1 LLKILIWSENCVEY
15 NSIIRKYKMKDIMNM
30 NVKKIAFG
38 AAVVFFTGFASAQTL
53 QDGINSIDSDKFAQA
68 KTNFTE
74 MIAKEPTAENY
85 FYLGN
90 TFLRQGEPDYA
101 KAIESFNKGLAADSK
116 SYLNKIGL
124 AAVKLGKGDKNA
136 VAEIQKVVTDS
147 REKDAEV
154 LFRAAEA
161 LTLFEKN
168 SSPDLAIQFLTKAIE
183 KAEKKGVPAHYY
195 YTLGD
200 AYRLK
205 RMPGEAM
212 SAYDKALPTA
222 KNKASV
228 YTRMATLWM
237 AAQQWQQAKQNID
250 KAIGVDATYAPAYK
264 ALAGYDI
271 RYQQNAKATQDLIN
285 YTKYADEDPYTQ
297 LEIAKLYFTNED
309 YANSKMVLDK
319 IFDKIEDPIK
329 YKLRAYNAYA
339 DKNYADAKQN
349 MDTFVSQ
356 AEKTRVQPADQGLQ
370 GLIAAGLAK
379 DEKDAAKKTA
389 LMTEAQQKVAIAK
402 AAKDETMK
410 WDLELANIAG
420 GGGVS
425 QSEVD
430 KGPTN
435 PTIEALK
442 KQVAANN
449 QDSDALF
456 KLATAYQDIKN
467 WNGAILTWQKMSAL
481 LPDWA
486 PAYYSQ
492 GYSYQQAGNNDAAKM
507 AYEKFISTVKPA
519 DQEANKQTLAY
530 AYFAVAYMNKDTD
543 LAKAKDYVAKSL
555 QLDPTYQDAV
565 KLNAE
570 INK

>member
-1 LLKILIWSENCVEY
+1 
-15 NSIIRKYKMKDIMNM
+15 MNM

-38 AAVVFFTGFASAQTL
+38 AAVVFFANFASAQTL

-68 KTNFTE
+68 KTNFTN
-74 MIAKEPTAENY
+74 MIATAPTAENY

-90 TFLRQGEPDYA
+90 TFLKQGEPDFA
-101 KAIESFNKGLAADSK
+101 SATENFNKGMAADGK

-124 AAVKLGKGDKNA
+124 AAVKLGKGDKSA
-136 VAEIQKVVTDS
+136 IAEIQKIVTDS

-161 LTLFEKN
+161 LTLFEN
-168 SSPDLAIQFLTKAIE
+168 NNSPDLAIQFLNKAIE
-183 KAEKKGVPAHYY
+183 RASKKEVPAYYY

-205 RMPGEAM
+205 RIPGDAM
-212 SAYDKALPTA
+212 TAYDKALPLA

-228 YTRMATLWM
+228 YTRIGTLWM
-237 AAQQWQQAKQNID
+237 AAQQWQQAKTSIE
-250 KAIGVDATYAPAYK
+250 KAIATDATYAPAYK
-264 ALAGYDI
+264 ALAAYDI
-271 RYQQNAKATQDLIN
+271 KYQQNAKATQDLIN

-309 YANSKMVLDK
+309 YANSKTVLDK
-319 IFDKIEDPIK
+319 IFDKVQDPIK
-329 YKLRAYNAYA
+329 FKLRAYQLYA
-339 DKNYADAKQN
+339 EGKYSEAKQA

-356 AEKTRVQPADQGLQ
+356 AEKSRVQPADQGLQ

-379 DEKDAAKKTA
+379 TETDAAKKSA
-389 LMTEAQQKVAIAK
+389 LTTESQQKIAIAK

-410 WDLELANIAG
+410 WDLELANISG
-420 GGGVS
+420 GGAVS
-425 QSEVD
+425 QSSVD
-430 KGPTN
+430 AGPTN
-435 PTIEALK
+435 PTIEGLK
-442 KQVAANN
+442 QKVAANA
-449 QDSDALF
+449 QDSDSLF
-456 KLATAYQDIKN
+456 KLATAYQDAKN
-467 WNGAILTWQKMSAL
+467 WNGAILTWQKMIAL

-492 GYSYQQAGNNDAAKM
+492 GYSYQQAGNNDAAKI

-530 AYFAVAYMNKDTD
+530 AYFAVAYMSKDSD
-543 LAKAKDYVAKSL
+543 VAKTKDYLAKSL

>member
-1 LLKILIWSENCVEY
+1 
-15 NSIIRKYKMKDIMNM
+15 MNM

-38 AAVVFFTGFASAQTL
+38 AAVVFFTNFAFAQTV

-68 KTNFTE
+68 KTNFTN
-74 MIAKEPTAENY
+74 MVAKEPTAENY

-90 TFLRQGEPDYA
+90 TFLKQVEPDYA
-101 KAIESFNKGLAADSK
+101 AATENFNKGLAADSK

-124 AAVKLGKGDKNA
+124 AAVKLGKGDKSA
-136 VAEIQKVVTDS
+136 VAEIQKAVTDS
-147 REKDAEV
+147 KEKDAEV

-168 SSPDLAIQFLTKAIE
+168 NSPDLAIQFLNKAIE
-183 KAEKKGVPAHYY
+183 RAERKGVPAHYY

-205 RMPGEAM
+205 RMPGDAM
-212 SAYDKALPTA
+212 TAYEKALPLA

-228 YTRMATLWM
+228 YTRIGSLWM
-237 AAQQWQQAKQNID
+237 AAQQWQQAKTNIE
-250 KAIGVDATYAPAYK
+250 KAIATDPSYAPAYK
-264 ALAGYDI
+264 VMAAYDI

-309 YANSKMVLDK
+309 YTNSKQVLDK
-319 IFDKIEDPIK
+319 IFDKINDPIK
-329 YKLRAYNAYA
+329 FKLRAYQLYA
-339 DKNYADAKQN
+339 DGKYAEAKQN
-349 MDTFVSQ
+349 MDNFVSQ

-379 DEKDAAKKTA
+379 TETDAAKKTA
-389 LMTEAQQKVAIAK
+389 LTTEAQQKIAIAK

-410 WDLELANIAG
+410 WDMELAKIAG
-420 GGGVS
+420 GGAS
-425 QSEVD
+425 QANAD
-430 KGPTN
+430 AGPIN
-435 PTIEALK
+435 PVIEGLK
-442 KQVAANN
+442 QKVAANA
-449 QDSDALF
+449 QDTDSLF
-456 KLATAYQDIKN
+456 KLATAYQEAKN
-467 WNGAILTWQKMSAL
+467 WDGAIATWEKMSTL

-486 PAYYSQ
+486 PAYYSL
-492 GYSYQQAGNNDAAKM
+492 GYSYQQSGNNDAAKI
-507 AYEKFISTVKPA
+507 AYEKYISTVKPA
-519 DQEANKQTLAY
+519 EVDANKQTLAY
-530 AYFAVAYMNKDTD
+530 AYFAVAYLSKDSD
-543 LAKAKDYVAKSL
+543 VAKAKDYVAKSV

>member
-1 LLKILIWSENCVEY
+1 
-15 NSIIRKYKMKDIMNM
+15 MKDIMIM

-38 AAVVFFTGFASAQTL
+38 AAVVFFANFASAQTV

-68 KTNFTE
+68 KTNFTD
-74 MIAKEPTAENY
+74 MIAKAPTAENY

-90 TFLRQGEPDYA
+90 TFLRQGEPDFA
-101 KAIESFNKGLAADSK
+101 KATESFNKGLALDAK

-136 VAEIQKVVTDS
+136 IAEIQKIVTDS

-168 SSPDLAIQFLTKAIE
+168 NSPDLAIQFLNKAIE
-183 KAEKKGVPAHYY
+183 RAAKKEVPAHYY

-205 RMPGEAM
+205 RIPGDAM
-212 SAYDKALPTA
+212 TAYDKALPVA

-228 YTRMATLWM
+228 YTRMGTLWM
-237 AAQQWQQAKQNID
+237 AAQQWKQAKESID
-250 KAIGVDATYAPAYK
+250 KAIATDATYAPAYK
-264 ALAGYDI
+264 ALAAYNI
-271 RYQQNAKATQDLIN
+271 KYQENAKATQDLIN

-309 YANSKMVLDK
+309 YANSKMILDK
-319 IFDKIEDPIK
+319 IFDKVDDPIK
-329 YKLRAYNAYA
+329 FKLRAYQLYA
-339 DKNYADAKQN
+339 DGKYAEAKQS
-349 MDTFVSQ
+349 MDSFVSQ
-356 AEKTRVQPADQGLQ
+356 AEKSRVQPADQGLQ

-389 LMTEAQQKVAIAK
+389 LMNEAQQKVAIAK
-402 AAKDETMK
+402 GAKDETLK
-410 WDLELANIAG
+410 WDMELAKIAG
-420 GGGVS
+420 GGAVS
-425 QSEVD
+425 QGSAD
-430 KGPTN
+430 SGPTN
-435 PTIEALK
+435 PTIEGLK
-442 KQVAANN
+442 QKVAANA
-449 QDSDALF
+449 QDTDSLF
-456 KLATAYQDIKN
+456 KLATAYQDAKN
-467 WNGAILTWQKMSAL
+467 WNGAILTWQKMSTL

-492 GYSYQQAGNNDAAKM
+492 GYSYQQAGNNDAAKI

-519 DQEANKQTLAY
+519 DMEANKQTLAY
-530 AYFAVAYMNKDTD
+530 AYFAVAYMNKDSD
-543 LAKAKDYVAKSL
+543 AAKAKDYVAKSL

>member
-1 LLKILIWSENCVEY
+1 
-15 NSIIRKYKMKDIMNM
+15 MKDIMNM

-68 KTNFTE
+68 KTNFTD
-74 MIAKEPTAENY
+74 MIAKQPTAENY

-124 AAVKLGKGDKNA
+124 AAVKLGKGDKSA
-136 VAEIQKVVTDS
+136 VAEIQKIVADS
-147 REKDAEV
+147 KEKDAEV

-168 SSPDLAIQFLTKAIE
+168 SSPDIAIQYLTKAIE

-205 RMPGEAM
+205 RSPGEAM
-212 SAYDKALPTA
+212 SAYDKALPVA

-237 AAQQWQQAKQNID
+237 AAQVWQKAKESVD
-250 KAIGVDATYAPAYK
+250 KAIAVDPTYAPAYK

-309 YANSKMVLDK
+309 YANSKSVLDK
-319 IFDKIEDPIK
+319 IFDKIDDPIK
-329 YKLRAYNAYA
+329 FKLRAYQTYA
-339 DKNYADAKQN
+339 DGNYADAKQN
-349 MDTFVSQ
+349 MDTFVAQ
-356 AEKTRVQPADQGLQ
+356 AEKTRIQPADQGLQ

-379 DEKDAAKKTA
+379 DEQDAAKKSA
-389 LMTEAQQKVAIAK
+389 LMAESQQKIAIAK

-420 GGGVS
+420 GGGAS
-425 QSEVD
+425 QSEAD

-442 KQVAANN
+442 KQVAANS

-456 KLATAYQDIKN
+456 KLATAYQDAKN
-467 WNGAILTWQKMSAL
+467 WNGAILTWQKMSVL

-492 GYSYQQAGNNDAAKM
+492 GYSYQQAGNNDAAKL

-530 AYFAVAYMNKDTD
+530 AYFAVAYMSKDSD
-543 LAKAKDYVAKSL
+543 IAKAKDYVAKSL
-555 QLDPTYQDAV
+555 QLDPTYEDAV

>member
-1 LLKILIWSENCVEY
+1 
-15 NSIIRKYKMKDIMNM
+15 MKDIMNM

-38 AAVVFFTGFASAQTL
+38 AAVVFFANFASAQTL

-68 KTNFTE
+68 KTNFTN
-74 MIAKEPTAENY
+74 MIATAPTAENY

-90 TFLRQGEPDYA
+90 TFLKQGEPDFA
-101 KAIESFNKGLAADSK
+101 SATENFNKGIAADGK

-124 AAVKLGKGDKNA
+124 AAVKLGKGDKSA
-136 VAEIQKVVTDS
+136 IAEIQKIVTDS

-161 LTLFEKN
+161 LTLFEN
-168 SSPDLAIQFLTKAIE
+168 NNSPDLAIQFLNKAIE
-183 KAEKKGVPAHYY
+183 RASKKEVPAYYY

-205 RMPGEAM
+205 RIPGDAM
-212 SAYDKALPTA
+212 TAYDKALPLA

-228 YTRMATLWM
+228 YTRIGTLWM
-237 AAQQWQQAKQNID
+237 AAQQWQQAKTSIE
-250 KAIGVDATYAPAYK
+250 KAIATDATYAPAYK
-264 ALAGYDI
+264 ALAAYDI
-271 RYQQNAKATQDLIN
+271 KYQQNAKATQDLIN

-309 YANSKMVLDK
+309 YANSKTVLDK
-319 IFDKIEDPIK
+319 IFDKVQDPIK
-329 YKLRAYNAYA
+329 FKLRAYQLYA
-339 DKNYADAKQN
+339 EGKYSEAKQA

-356 AEKTRVQPADQGLQ
+356 AEKSRVQPADQGLQ

-379 DEKDAAKKTA
+379 TETDAAKKSA
-389 LMTEAQQKVAIAK
+389 LTTESQQKIAIAK

-410 WDLELANIAG
+410 WDLELANISG
-420 GGGVS
+420 GGAVS
-425 QSEVD
+425 QSSVD
-430 KGPTN
+430 AGPTN
-435 PTIEALK
+435 PTIEGLK
-442 KQVAANN
+442 QKVAANA
-449 QDSDALF
+449 QDSDSLF
-456 KLATAYQDIKN
+456 KLATAYQDAKN
-467 WNGAILTWQKMSAL
+467 WNGAILTWQKMIAL

-492 GYSYQQAGNNDAAKM
+492 GYSYQQAGNNDAAKI

-530 AYFAVAYMNKDTD
+530 AYFAVAYMSKDSD
-543 LAKAKDYVAKSL
+543 VAKTKDYLAKSL

>member
-1 LLKILIWSENCVEY
+1 MI
-15 NSIIRKYKMKDIMNM
+15 M

-38 AAVVFFTGFASAQTL
+38 AAVVFFANFASAQTV

-68 KTNFTE
+68 KTNFTD
-74 MIAKEPTAENY
+74 MIAKAPTAENY

-90 TFLRQGEPDYA
+90 TFLRQGEPDFA
-101 KAIESFNKGLAADSK
+101 KATESFNKGLAADGK
-116 SYLNKIGL
+116 SYLNKLGL
-124 AAVKLGKGDKNA
+124 ATVKLGKGDKGA
-136 VAEIQKVVTDS
+136 IAEIQKIVTDS

-168 SSPDLAIQFLTKAIE
+168 NSPDLAIQFLNKAIE
-183 KAEKKGVPAHYY
+183 RASKKEVPAHYY

-205 RMPGEAM
+205 KIPGDAM
-212 SAYDKALPTA
+212 SAYDKALPLA

-228 YTRMATLWM
+228 YTRIGTLWM
-237 AAQQWQQAKQNID
+237 AAQQWKQAKESID
-250 KAIGVDATYAPAYK
+250 KAIATDATYAPAYK
-264 ALAGYDI
+264 ALAAYDI
-271 RYQQNAKATQDLIN
+271 KYQENAKATQDLIN

-309 YANSKMVLDK
+309 YANSKMILDK
-319 IFDKIEDPIK
+319 IFDKVEDPIK
-329 YKLRAYNAYA
+329 FKLRAYQLFA
-339 DKNYADAKQN
+339 DGKYPEAKQSI
-349 MDTFVSQ
+349 DSFVSQ
-356 AEKTRVQPADQGLQ
+356 AEKSRVQPADQGLL

-379 DEKDAAKKTA
+379 DEKDAAKKSA
-389 LMTEAQQKVAIAK
+389 LMAEAQQKIGLAK

-410 WDLELANIAG
+410 WDMELAKIAG
-420 GGGVS
+420 GGGAS
-425 QSEVD
+425 QGAADS
-430 KGPTN
+430 GPTN
-435 PTIEALK
+435 PTIEGLK
-442 KQVAANN
+442 QKVAANT
-449 QDSDALF
+449 QDTDSLF
-456 KLATAYQDIKN
+456 KLATAYQDAKN
-467 WNGAILTWQKMSAL
+467 WNGAILTWQKMSTL

-492 GYSYQQAGNNDAAKM
+492 GYSYQQAGNNDAAKI

-519 DQEANKQTLAY
+519 DKEANKQTLAY
-530 AYFAVAYMNKDTD
+530 AYFAVAYMSKDAD

-565 KLNAE
+565 KLNGE

>member
-1 LLKILIWSENCVEY
+1 
-15 NSIIRKYKMKDIMNM
+15 MKDIMNM

-101 KAIESFNKGLAADSK
+101 KAIESFNKGLAADGK

-168 SSPDLAIQFLTKAIE
+168 NSPDLAIQFLTKAIE

-205 RMPGEAM
+205 RSPGEAM
-212 SAYDKALPTA
+212 SAYDKALPVA

-237 AAQQWQQAKQNID
+237 AAQVWQKAKESVD
-250 KAIGVDATYAPAYK
+250 KAIAVDPTYAPAYK

-319 IFDKIEDPIK
+319 IFDKIDDPIK
-329 YKLRAYNAYA
+329 FKLRAYNAYA

-356 AEKTRVQPADQGLQ
+356 AEKTRVLPADQGLQ

-379 DEKDAAKKTA
+379 DEKDAAKKSA
-389 LMTEAQQKVAIAK
+389 LMAEAQQKVGIAK

-420 GGGVS
+420 GGGAS
-425 QSEVD
+425 QAEAD

-442 KQVAANN
+442 KQVAANS

-456 KLATAYQDIKN
+456 KLATAYQDAKN

-492 GYSYQQAGNNDAAKM
+492 GYSYQQAGNNDAAKI

-530 AYFAVAYMNKDTD
+530 AYFAVAYMSKDSD
-543 LAKAKDYVAKSL
+543 VAKAKDYVAKSL

>member
-1 LLKILIWSENCVEY
+1 
-15 NSIIRKYKMKDIMNM
+15 MKDIMIM

-38 AAVVFFTGFASAQTL
+38 AAVVFFANFSFAQTL

-68 KTNFTE
+68 KTNFTD
-74 MIAKEPTAENY
+74 MISKAPTAENY

-90 TFLRQGEPDYA
+90 TFLRQGEPDFA
-101 KAIESFNKGLAADSK
+101 KATESFNKGLAADSK

-124 AAVKLGKGDKNA
+124 AAVKLGKGDKA
-136 VAEIQKVVTDS
+136 ATAEIQKIVSDS

-168 SSPDLAIQFLTKAIE
+168 NSPDLAIQFLNKAIE
-183 KAEKKGVPAHYY
+183 RAQKKEVPANYY

-205 RMPGEAM
+205 KIPGDAM
-212 SAYDKALPTA
+212 TAYDKALPLA

-228 YTRMATLWM
+228 YTRMGTLWM
-237 AAQQWQQAKQNID
+237 AAQQWKLAKENID
-250 KAIGVDATYAPAYK
+250 KAVGVDATYAPAYK
-264 ALAGYDI
+264 ALAAYDI
-271 RYQQNAKATQDLIN
+271 KYQQNEKATQDLIN

-297 LEIAKLYFTNED
+297 LEISKLYFTNED
-309 YANSKMVLDK
+309 YTNSKMVLDK

-329 YKLRAYNAYA
+329 FKLRAYQLYA
-339 DKNYADAKQN
+339 EGKYADAKQN
-349 MDTFVSQ
+349 MDSFVSQ
-356 AEKTRVQPADQGLQ
+356 AEKSRVQPADQGLQ

-389 LMTEAQQKVAIAK
+389 LTTEAQQKIAIAK

-410 WDLELANIAG
+410 WDMELAKIAG
-420 GGGVS
+420 GGAS
-425 QSEVD
+425 QGSAD
-430 KGPTN
+430 AGPTN
-435 PTIEALK
+435 PTIEGLK
-442 KQVAANN
+442 QKVAANA
-449 QDSDALF
+449 QDTDSLF
-456 KLATAYQDIKN
+456 KLATAYQDAKN
-467 WNGAILTWQKMSAL
+467 WNGAILTWQKMSTL

-486 PAYYSQ
+486 PAYYSL
-492 GYSYQQAGNNDAAKM
+492 GYSYQQAANNDAAKI

-519 DQEANKQTLAY
+519 DMEANKQTLAY
-530 AYFAVAYMNKDTD
+530 AYFAVAYMSKDSD
-543 LAKAKDYVAKSL
+543 LAKAKDYVAKSV

-565 KLNAE
+565 KLNGE

>member
-1 LLKILIWSENCVEY
+1 
-15 NSIIRKYKMKDIMNM
+15 MKDIMNM

-38 AAVVFFTGFASAQTL
+38 AAVVFFTQFAFAQTV

-68 KTNFTE
+68 KTNFTN
-74 MIAKEPTAENY
+74 MIATAPTAENY

-90 TFLRQGEPDYA
+90 TYLKQGEPDFA
-101 KAIESFNKGLAADSK
+101 AATDSFNKGLAADSK
-116 SYLNKIGL
+116 SYLNKLGL
-124 AAVKLGKGDKNA
+124 ATVKLGKGDKNA
-136 VAEIQKVVTDS
+136 VAEIQKIVTDS

-168 SSPDLAIQFLTKAIE
+168 NSPDLAIQFLNKAIE
-183 KAEKKGVPAHYY
+183 RAQRKEVPAHYY

-205 RMPGEAM
+205 KVPGDAM
-212 SAYDKALPTA
+212 TAYDKALPLA

-228 YTRMATLWM
+228 YTRIGTLWM
-237 AAQQWQQAKQNID
+237 AAQQWQQAKTSID
-250 KAIGVDATYAPAYK
+250 KAIATDPTYAPAYK
-264 ALAGYDI
+264 ALAAYDI

-309 YANSKMVLDK
+309 YANSKQVLDK
-319 IFDKIEDPIK
+319 IFDKINDPIK
-329 YKLRAYNAYA
+329 FKLRAYQLYA
-339 DKNYADAKQN
+339 DGNYAEAKQN
-349 MDTFVSQ
+349 MDSFVSQ
-356 AEKTRVQPADQGLQ
+356 ADKSRVQPADQGLQ

-379 DEKDAAKKTA
+379 TETDAAKKSA
-389 LMTEAQQKVAIAK
+389 LMSEAQQKIAIAK

-425 QSEVD
+425 QSAAD
-430 KGPTN
+430 AGPTN
-435 PTIEALK
+435 PTIEGLK
-442 KQVAANN
+442 QKVAANS
-449 QDSDALF
+449 QDSDSLF
-456 KLATAYQDIKN
+456 KLATAYQDAKN
-467 WNGAILTWQKMSAL
+467 WNGAILTWQKMIAL

-492 GYSYQQAGNNDAAKM
+492 GYSYQQAGNNDAAKV
-507 AYEKFISTVKPA
+507 AYEKYISTVKPA
-519 DQEANKQTLAY
+519 EVEANKQTLAY
-530 AYFAVAYMNKDTD
+530 AYFAVAYMAKDND
-543 LAKAKDYVAKSL
+543 LPKAKDYVAKSL
-555 QLDPTYQDAV
+555 QLDPTYEDAIN
-565 KLNAE
+565 LNKQ

>member
-1 LLKILIWSENCVEY
+1 MI
-15 NSIIRKYKMKDIMNM
+15 M

-38 AAVVFFTGFASAQTL
+38 AAVVFFANFASAQTV

-68 KTNFTE
+68 KTNFTD
-74 MIAKEPTAENY
+74 MIAKAPTAENY

-90 TFLRQGEPDYA
+90 TFLRQGEPDFA
-101 KAIESFNKGLAADSK
+101 KATESFNKGLAADGK
-116 SYLNKIGL
+116 SYLNKLGL
-124 AAVKLGKGDKNA
+124 ATVKLGKGDKGA
-136 VAEIQKVVTDS
+136 IAEIQKVVTDS

-168 SSPDLAIQFLTKAIE
+168 NSPDLAIQFLNKAIE
-183 KAEKKGVPAHYY
+183 RASKKEVPAHYY

-205 RMPGEAM
+205 KIPGDAM
-212 SAYDKALPTA
+212 SAYDKALPLA

-228 YTRMATLWM
+228 YTRIGTLWM
-237 AAQQWQQAKQNID
+237 AAQQWKQAKESID
-250 KAIGVDATYAPAYK
+250 KAIATDATYAPAYK
-264 ALAGYDI
+264 ALAAYDI
-271 RYQQNAKATQDLIN
+271 KYQENAKATQDLIN

-309 YANSKMVLDK
+309 YANSKMILDK
-319 IFDKIEDPIK
+319 IFDKVEDPIK
-329 YKLRAYNAYA
+329 FKLRAYQLYS
-339 DKNYADAKQN
+339 DGKYADAKQS
-349 MDTFVSQ
+349 MDSFISQ
-356 AEKTRVQPADQGLQ
+356 AEKSRVQPADQGLL

-402 AAKDETMK
+402 GAKDETLK
-410 WDLELANIAG
+410 WDMELAKIAG
-420 GGGVS
+420 GGAVS
-425 QSEVD
+425 QGSAD
-430 KGPTN
+430 SGPTN
-435 PTIEALK
+435 PTIEGLK
-442 KQVAANN
+442 QKVAANA
-449 QDSDALF
+449 QDTDSLF
-456 KLATAYQDIKN
+456 KLATAYQDAKN
-467 WNGAILTWQKMSAL
+467 WNGAILTWQKMSTL

-492 GYSYQQAGNNDAAKM
+492 GYSYQQAANNDAAKI

-519 DQEANKQTLAY
+519 DMEANKQTLAY
-530 AYFAVAYMNKDTD
+530 AYFAVAYMSKDSD
-543 LAKAKDYVAKSL
+543 LAKAKDYVAKSV

-565 KLNAE
+565 KLNGE

>member
-1 LLKILIWSENCVEY
+1 
-15 NSIIRKYKMKDIMNM
+15 MKDIMNM

-38 AAVVFFTGFASAQTL
+38 AAVVFFAGFTSAQTL

-68 KTNFTE
+68 KTNFTD
-74 MIAKEPTAENY
+74 MITKEPTAENY

-101 KAIESFNKGLAADSK
+101 KAIESFNKGIAADGK

-124 AAVKLGKGDKNA
+124 AAVKLSKGDKSA
-136 VAEIQKVVTDS
+136 IAEIQKAVTDS

-183 KAEKKGVPAHYY
+183 KAERKGVPAHYY

-212 SAYDKALPTA
+212 SAYDKALPLA

-250 KAIGVDATYAPAYK
+250 KAIAVDATYAPAYK
-264 ALAGYDI
+264 ALASYDI

-309 YANSKMVLDK
+309 YVNSKTVLDK

-329 YKLRAYNAYA
+329 FKLRAYQSYA
-339 DKNYADAKQN
+339 DGNYAEAKQN

-356 AEKTRVQPADQGLQ
+356 AEKTRVLPADQGLQ

-379 DEKDAAKKTA
+379 TETDAAKKAA
-389 LMTEAQQKVAIAK
+389 LTTESQQKIAIAK

-420 GGGVS
+420 GGGAS
-425 QSEVD
+425 QAEAD

-435 PTIEALK
+435 PTIEGLK
-442 KQVAANN
+442 KQVAANA

-456 KLATAYQDIKN
+456 KLATAYQDAKN

-492 GYSYQQAGNNDAAKM
+492 GYSYQQAGNNEAAKI

-555 QLDPTYQDAV
+555 QLDPTYQDAI

>member
-1 LLKILIWSENCVEY
+1 
-15 NSIIRKYKMKDIMNM
+15 MKDIMNM

-329 YKLRAYNAYA
+329 FKLRAYNAYA

-379 DEKDAAKKTA
+379 DEKDAAKKSA

>member
-1 LLKILIWSENCVEY
+1 
-15 NSIIRKYKMKDIMNM
+15 MNM

-38 AAVVFFTGFASAQTL
+38 AAVLFFAGFASAQTL

-68 KTNFTE
+68 KTNFTD

-90 TFLRQGEPDYA
+90 TFLKQGEPDYA
-101 KAIESFNKGLAADSK
+101 KAIESFNKGLAADGK
-116 SYLNKIGL
+116 SYLNRIGL
-124 AAVKLGKGDKNA
+124 ATVKLGKGDKSA
-136 VAEIQKVVTDS
+136 IAEIQKVVTDS

-205 RMPGEAM
+205 RAPGEAM
-212 SAYDKALPTA
+212 SAYDKALPLA

-237 AAQQWQQAKQNID
+237 AAQVWQKAKESVD
-250 KAIGVDATYAPAYK
+250 KAIAVDPTYAPAYK

-309 YANSKMVLDK
+309 YVNSKAVLDK
-319 IFDKIEDPIK
+319 IFDKIDDPIK
-329 YKLRAYNAYA
+329 FKLRAYQAYA
-339 DKNYADAKQN
+339 DKNYTEAKQN

-356 AEKTRVQPADQGLQ
+356 AEKSRVQPADQGLQ

-379 DEKDAAKKTA
+379 DEKDAAKKSA
-389 LMTEAQQKVAIAK
+389 LMTESQQKIAIAK

-420 GGGVS
+420 GGGAS
-425 QSEVD
+425 QADVD

-435 PTIEALK
+435 PAIEALK
-442 KQVAANN
+442 KQVAANS

-456 KLATAYQDIKN
+456 KLATAYQDVKN

-486 PAYYSQ
+486 PSYYSQ
-492 GYSYQQAGNNDAAKM
+492 GYSYQQAGNNDAAKL

-530 AYFAVAYMNKDTD
+530 AYFAVAFMSKESDM
-543 LAKAKDYVAKSL
+543 AKAKDYVAKSL